1 MPVREAGFK
10 TSLGPHL
17 LVEVPGTPLSRL
29 AVLSS
34 VFYLLLAVSIGLLGV
49 VLVAPDHSFPGFYDL
64 SNYTQLLIS
73 STVTIVCTYA
83 YFRWSRDVLLV
94 HAAFAAGGWTLA
106 NAFWY
111 AYTLI
116 IGTSLPYPTVADAGF
131 IGVFPFLI
139 AGYQE
144 VFVRNRLSS
153 WIGVLVIGPLVA
165 IAAWLIVDLGVTP
178 ATLLTLLFFVLCGS
192 LVVISLSYS
201 VYLYRIL
208 FIGTLAIS
216 LTHIMNAY
224 RSTVLEPHWL
234 FGVVGPLAAISFALL
249 GIGLLGRTKEAMQ

>member
-1 MPVREAGFK
+1 MEA
-10 TSLGPHL
+10 
-17 LVEVPGTPLSRL
+17 PGTPLARL
-29 AVLSS
+29 AVLSAA
-34 VFYLLLAVSIGLLGV
+34 FYLLLAVSIGLFGV
-49 VLVAPDHSFPGFYDL
+49 VLVAPGHSFPGFYDL
-64 SNYTQLLIS
+64 SNYTQLLAS
-73 STVTIVCTYA
+73 SAVTIICAYA

-131 IGVFPFLI
+131 VGVFPFLI

-144 VFVRNRLSS
+144 VFVRNRLPS
-153 WIGVLVIGPLVA
+153 WVGLVVLGPLVIVA
-165 IAAWLIVDLGVTP
+165 LWLVADLGVTP
-178 ATLLTLLFFVLCGS
+178 ATLLTLLFFVLCGG
-192 LVVISLSYS
+192 LVMISLLYS
-201 VYLYRIL
+201 IYLYRVL
-208 FIGTLAIS
+208 FLGTLAIS
-216 LTHIMNAY
+216 ITHILNAY

-249 GIGLLGRTKEAMQ
+249 GIGLLGRTKEAME